1 MSPLFLSPHEK
12 FNMACIPPPAW
23 GGEGLKNFRDIRKM
37 HLLSSEKTSFSM
49 VICCKCLENSV
60 VFPVDLFWSNLHLMF
75 LHLQGWSVF
84 TGLINWRGLQLSYL
98 NHSFILSLNVKV
110 YIVYCISSDF
120 MLFFLFVKSYVGW
133 EVCVLA
139 SHHYVVSSW
148 RGSKRL

>member
-12 FNMACIPPPAW
+12 FSMSYIPPPAW

-60 VFPVDLFWSNLHLMF
+60 VFPVDLFWSILHLMF

-84 TGLINWRGLQLSYL
+84 TGLIKWRGLQLSYL

-110 YIVYCISSDF
+110 FIMFIVFLQISCYLFYLSRV
-120 MLFFLFVKSYVGW
+120 MLDERFVY
-133 EVCVLA
+133 
-139 SHHYVVSSW
+139 
-148 RGSKRL
+148 

>member
-110 YIVYCISSDF
+110 YIMFIVFLQISCYFFYLSRVMLDERFVY
-120 MLFFLFVKSYVGW
+120 
-133 EVCVLA
+133 
-139 SHHYVVSSW
+139 
-148 RGSKRL
+148 